1 MPGSCAKHVWRVVI
15 FAIAACTPFLA
26 ISLNAEQSQAPAKLS
41 MDLDLPGYEAEL
53 DRCDQ
58 AVQHRDAIPQLR
70 QSLPRIWHVRTSE
83 GTVQVSTTWLSSE
96 LEKLEQEPA
105 THGVIANQIKS
116 HLAAMRQ
123 AATELETVSHDSW
136 SANARER
143 LDKILDRR
151 EFAGERG
158 PSQLELLQ
166 ARISRWIERQL
177 LRLLSRLHPGAQ
189 AGDAMSWA
197 IVGIA
202 FFALCYWIVQS
213 LAGHSRSPQQ
223 FAAVASPSNNPRTWA
238 RDALAAADR
247 GDYREAIHCAYWA
260 GVVHLEARGM
270 LKSDRARTPRES
282 LRLLDPHPTEQEL
295 LREFTRLFELIWYGY
310 RPASANDW
318 SSARTHL
325 ENMGCLTPS
334 TPATANS

>member
-1 MPGSCAKHVWRVVI
+1 MPRFCAEHVWRVVI
-15 FAIAACTPFLA
+15 FAIAACATFLA
-26 ISLNAEQSQAPAKLS
+26 ISLNAQPSQAPAKLS
-41 MDLDLPGYEAEL
+41 IDLDLSGYEAEL
-53 DRCDQ
+53 DRCTE
-58 AVQHRDAIPQLR
+58 AVQHRDAIPQLW
-70 QSLPRIWHVRTSE
+70 QSLPRIWNVRTSE
-83 GTVQVSTTWLSSE
+83 GTVQVSTTWLSSD

-105 THGVIANQIKS
+105 TYGVIANQIKS
-116 HLAAMRQ
+116 RLAAMRK
-123 AATELETVSHDSW
+123 AATELQAVSHAPW

-189 AGDAMSWA
+189 AGNAMSWA
-197 IVGIA
+197 IVGMA
-202 FFALCYWIVQS
+202 FFALCYWIIQS
-213 LAGHSRSPQQ
+213 LAGRSRSTQPS
-223 FAAVASPSNNPRTWA
+223 AAVASASNDPRAWA

-247 GDYREAIHCAYWA
+247 GDYREAVHCAYWA
-260 GVVHLEARGM
+260 AVGHLEARGM

-282 LRLLDPHPTEQEL
+282 LRLLDPHATEQEL
-295 LREFTRLFELIWYGY
+295 LCEFTRLFELIWYGY